1 MGRNHVNEVAFLE
14 TERLP
19 DYPKTGQAEL
29 LNSLSKA
36 GLFIALEPDGF
47 SLFVYGPPE
56 LKRQHRES
64 IKANRTALVA
74 YLQGEPPHHCGARI
88 YRSLTKAGLIVSL
101 DADGSLYVGGP
112 DGIGKHGQT
121 VEKCRDVLIAYLQQE
136 QRQRVMQDLAALEDF
151 CDTDCQYLKTFRAV
165 NGELQRWCHAG
176 NAAGDKRQW
185 LSARL
190 FSLRECPRR
199 ETPVS
204 PPESAKERGEQEHR
218 EGFQLAWQWI
228 QPRLAGLLEAGWTRR
243 GLLARSRL
251 AYPYL
256 WGIAWSG
263 PWQRQGLNV
272 TLEQHGTIAFAF
284 PNATGREVVQR
295 ARAR

>member
-1 MGRNHVNEVAFLE
+1 MADQIQPV
-14 TERLP
+14 
-19 DYPKTGQAEL
+19 
-29 LNSLSKA
+29 
-36 GLFIALEPDGF
+36 
-47 SLFVYGPPE
+47 
-56 LKRQHRES
+56 
-64 IKANRTALVA
+64 
-74 YLQGEPPHHCGARI
+74 GEAV

-101 DADGSLYVGGP
+101 DADGKLYVGGP

-136 QRQRVMQDLAALEDF
+136 QRQRIMQDLAALEDF

-176 NAAGDKRQW
+176 NAERDKRRW
-185 LSARL
+185 LTARL
-190 FSLRECPRR
+190 LSLRECPRR
-199 ETPVS
+199 EAPVS
-204 PPESAKERGEQEHR
+204 PPKRERRWMEQESR
-218 EGFQLAWQWI
+218 EGFRLAWQWI

-256 WGIAWSG
+256 WSIAWSG

-272 TLEQHGTIAFAF
+272 TLEQDGAIAFAF
-284 PNATGREVVQR
+284 PDTTGRAIVQR
-295 ARAR
+295 AKPR